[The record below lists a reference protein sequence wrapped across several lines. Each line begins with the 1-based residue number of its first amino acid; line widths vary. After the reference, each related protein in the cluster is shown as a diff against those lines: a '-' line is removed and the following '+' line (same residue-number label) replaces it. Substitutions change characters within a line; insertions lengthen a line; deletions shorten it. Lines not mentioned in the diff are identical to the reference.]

1 MLSFVFRVVLC
12 IILLPIIILYISGS
26 SSDIFA
32 ADGYAS
38 LFIIIAVVACG
49 LNSVARIRN
58 GF

>member
-58 GF
+58 EF

>member
-1 MLSFVFRVVLC
+1 MFSFVFRVVLC

-49 LNSVARIRN
+49 LNGFARVRN
-58 GF
+58 GV

>member
-1 MLSFVFRVVLC
+1 MFSFVFRVVLC

-49 LNSVARIRN
+49 LNGFVGVRN
-58 GF
+58 GI

>member
-1 MLSFVFRVVLC
+1 MLLFSFRLVLG
-12 IILLPIIILYISGS
+12 IILLPIIILYFSGS

-38 LFIIIAVVACG
+38 LFIIIAVVACVLTG
-49 LNSVARIRN
+49 VARIRN